1 MKLNVKL
8 FATLKEKA
16 QTTHL
21 IVDLEYPRL
30 TVPYGICWLNL
41 SAKNQFSNRQ

>member
-1 MKLNVKL
+1 MKLNIKF

-21 IVDLEYPRL
+21 IVDHEDHQLAVGDLLFE
-30 TVPYGICWLNL
+30 
-41 SAKNQFSNRQ
+41 SQ